1 MNDFE
6 TSASDWKIFR
16 MYLAKYV
23 YNDLFLF
30 LDVRIYSTQVL
41 GRGIKLNE
49 NLTNYV
55 KINKSFQKS
64 N

>member
-55 KINKSFQKS
+55 KINKGFQKS